1 MEKIGILRQA
11 LPYIRRYKNRIF
23 VIKLGGE
30 LAQDVEV
37 LDGIAQDISL
47 LYQIGIKIIIIHGG
61 GPQATELSEK
71 LGISPK
77 IVEGR
82 RVTDEAALEVTK
94 MVFAGKINHE
104 ILTLLRKHGAKSVG
118 LSGIDGDIIIARKR
132 APVELVDKKTGK
144 KNNVD
149 YGHVGD
155 IISVNTELI
164 EVLLGHHYI
173 PVISSLADDGEGH
186 ILNLNADTVASHIAG
201 AVSAYKYITMTNVGG
216 ILRDVDDPDS
226 KISKLP
232 KQLDNEKTVV
242 ISKKSDFQRK
252 NGRINLKHI
261 IKELYKKSV
270 YQLVIEGGGTLSAY
284 ALEDG
289 IVDEIRFIIAPK
301 ILGGKDALTS
311 VEGEGI
317 SRVNKAIKVKKW
329 TYAPVGNDLL
339 VKGFLH

>member
-1 MEKIGILRQA
+1 MEKIGILRHA
-11 LPYIRRYKNRIF
+11 LPYIRRYKNKIF

-30 LAQDVEV
+30 LAQEVEV

-82 RVTDEAALEVTK
+82 RITDEAVLEVTK

-118 LSGIDGDIIIARKR
+118 LSGIDGDIIVARKR
-132 APVELVDKKTGK
+132 APVELVNEKTGK
-144 KNNVD
+144 RNNVD

-164 EVLLGHHYI
+164 DVLLGRQYI

-186 ILNLNADTVASHIAG
+186 ILNINADTVASHIAG

-216 ILRDVDDPDS
+216 ILKDIDDPDS
-226 KISKLP
+226 KISYL
-232 KQLDNEKTVV
+232 
-242 ISKKSDFQRK
+242 SK
-252 NGRINLKHI
+252 
-261 IKELYKKSV
+261 
-270 YQLVIEGGGTLSAY
+270 
-284 ALEDG
+284 
-289 IVDEIRFIIAPK
+289 
-301 ILGGKDALTS
+301 KDALRMINDGTIQGGMVPKIKECIRALDGDVQRVHILNGLDRNSLLGEVFTS
-311 VEGEGI
+311 KGI
-317 SRVNKAIKVKKW
+317 GTMIL
-329 TYAPVGNDLL
+329 NDDEIEEYL
-339 VKGFLH
+339 KTGY

>member
-11 LPYIRRYKNRIF
+11 LPYIRRYKNKIF

-30 LAQDVEV
+30 LAQEVEV
-37 LDGIAQDISL
+37 LDGITQDISL

-132 APVELVDKKTGK
+132 APVELIDKKTGK
-144 KNNVD
+144 RNNVD

-164 EVLLGHHYI
+164 EVLLDHHYI

-186 ILNLNADTVASHIAG
+186 ILNINADTVASHIAG
-201 AVSAYKYITMTNVGG
+201 AVNAYKYITMTNVRG
-216 ILRDVDDPDS
+216 ILKDVDDPDS
-226 KISKLP
+226 KISYLS
-232 KQLDNEKTVV
+232 KT
-242 ISKKSDFQRK
+242 
-252 NGRINLKHI
+252 
-261 IKELYKKSV
+261 
-270 YQLVIEGGGTLSAY
+270 
-284 ALEDG
+284 
-289 IVDEIRFIIAPK
+289 
-301 ILGGKDALTS
+301 DALKMINDGTIQRGM
-311 VEGEGI
+311 VP
-317 SRVNKAIKVKKW
+317 KVKECIRALDGDVRRVHILNGFDRNSLLIEVFTSK
-329 TYAPVGNDLL
+329 GNGTMILNDIEIEEYL
-339 VKGFLH
+339 KSGY